1 MTAPGQVCRVTG
13 LCFSFSLPRKVQKV
27 SISTQVIWQI
37 SHFPLSFSA
46 WNSSRKSTLMSPSP
60 LLLLILLVV
69 VVVMATSS
77 FAVHKTQIL
86 LQSLKNNGEGIIR
99 NMVGNYLKYQKSN
112 PVERELKKKTHFQ
125 SYQSVKKW
133 FLSRKHRIDSSNTKS
148 EISPQIVPN

>member
-1 MTAPGQVCRVTG
+1 
-13 LCFSFSLPRKVQKV
+13 
-27 SISTQVIWQI
+27 
-37 SHFPLSFSA
+37 
-46 WNSSRKSTLMSPSP
+46 MSPSP

-112 PVERELKKKTHFQ
+112 PVERELKKKKRIFSPTKVSRSDF
-125 SYQSVKKW
+125 YQESIGLTLAIQNQKFPLK
-133 FLSRKHRIDSSNTKS
+133 LSLINSIC
-148 EISPQIVPN
+148 EC